1 MYSLACINLSSEA
14 HLSDALGSS
23 QYPVL
28 KVPKGPCPTLAPRCG
43 ARKNYTSIPH
53 AVSRKIFKKFFRP
66 VAEGWYGGDDHKHN
80 HHSLLSVPPSVFSA
94 RRQTAMQRQETPL
107 EKKPYYYLV
116 SKIQSPRCETY
127 ASNNARKQK
136 VLPLNRKAGS
146 FPNLPDS
153 SWWSIGDSNP

>member
-14 HLSDALGSS
+14 HLADALGSS

-66 VAEGWYGGDDHKHN
+66 VCGGAGALRARA
-80 HHSLLSVPPSVFSA
+80 SRRALRAGPS
-94 RRQTAMQRQETPL
+94 RL
-107 EKKPYYYLV
+107 ELV
-116 SKIQSPRCETY
+116 IIP
-127 ASNNARKQK
+127 APA
-136 VLPLNRKAGS
+136 VL
-146 FPNLPDS
+146 
-153 SWWSIGDSNP
+153 

>member
-28 KVPKGPCPTLAPRCG
+28 KVPKGPCPTFAPRCG

-66 VAEGWYGGDDHKHN
+66 VCVTWYGGNDHKHN
-80 HHSLLSVPPSVFSA
+80 HHSLLSVPPSVFFV
-94 RRQTAMQRQETPL
+94 RRQTAIQRQETPL
-107 EKKPYYYLV
+107 GKKPY
-116 SKIQSPRCETY
+116 
-127 ASNNARKQK
+127 
-136 VLPLNRKAGS
+136 
-146 FPNLPDS
+146 
-153 SWWSIGDSNP
+153 

>member
-28 KVPKGPCPTLAPRCG
+28 KVPKGRIPSLAPRCG

-66 VAEGWYGGDDHKHN
+66 VAAAPMPS
-80 HHSLLSVPPSVFSA
+80 SLA
-94 RRQTAMQRQETPL
+94 RRASRPASRAFAAGVCHYT
-107 EKKPYYYLV
+107 
-116 SKIQSPRCETY
+116 SPR
-127 ASNNARKQK
+127 RFVKG
-136 VLPLNRKAGS
+136 V
-146 FPNLPDS
+146 
-153 SWWSIGDSNP
+153 I